1 MKAINSRCVDL
12 ACPLKQSLIDRDSQ
26 WELPLC
32 GSLCVAPGSSWW
44 WVLRSSWSGPA
55 GCVRSPLA
63 LVAPVPGWCSAGLGE
78 KDATCSETVE
88 GRTVDSSI
96 RLWHCSQDR
105 VNFVD
110 CCFSKYFFSSYLS
123 IHPFLH
129 SSRVHTSWSDRV
141 SSSRSSMVLK
151 CSSHTARLSSRAIFS
166 SSTRAPLLSSG
177 LSLGLDS
184 SFSSS
189 PTFQRPQ

>member
-32 GSLCVAPGSSWW
+32 GSLCVPPESSWW
-44 WVLRSSWSGPA
+44 WVLHSSWSGPA
-55 GCVRSPLA
+55 GYVRSPSA
-63 LVAPVPGWCSAGLGE
+63 LVVPGPGWCAAGWGKRTRHAQNQPLR
-78 KDATCSETVE
+78 DS
-88 GRTVDSSI
+88 GRKNSGLKHQIVAWLPGQEFT
-96 RLWHCSQDR
+96 LC
-105 VNFVD
+105 
-110 CCFSKYFFSSYLS
+110 LS
-123 IHPFLH
+123 IHPFLL
-129 SSRVHTSWSDRV
+129 SSRVLTSWSDRV